1 MPKQAPLIKLVWCL
15 LWLFVLIPS
24 GEQTAHASDQDR
36 GRRMGGNEIIK
47 ALTGQTF
54 MGNVGLLQMPI
65 RAFVDP
71 NKTFKMSISVDWVDR
86 RDNDKK
92 KTQVLDESGSWWIKG
107 NLACLKFEKRLLGAT
122 DCFQVYRT
130 AKTLRF
136 YFDNCTMIS
145 TDYCQTKDIAFEAEL
160 AKGNT
165 ILPPTPPE
173 WVLRCTAG
181 CRRE

>member
-1 MPKQAPLIKLVWCL
+1 
-15 LWLFVLIPS
+15 
-24 GEQTAHASDQDR
+24 
-36 GRRMGGNEIIK
+36 MGGNEIVK

-54 MGNVGLLQMPI
+54 MGNVGLLQLPI

-71 NKTFKMSISVDWVDR
+71 KKTFKMSISVDWVDR
-86 RDNDKK
+86 RDNDER

-122 DCFQVYRT
+122 DCFQIYRT

-136 YFDNCTMIS
+136 YFDSCTMIS
-145 TDYCQTKDIAFEAEL
+145 TDYCQTKEIAFEAEL

>member
-1 MPKQAPLIKLVWCL
+1 MPQQALLIRLLSCL
-15 LWLFVLIPS
+15 LWLAVFVPA
-24 GEQTAHASDQDR
+24 GGTTAHADDQNR
-36 GRRMGGNEIIK
+36 GRRMGGNEIVK
-47 ALTGQTF
+47 ALTGKTF
-54 MGNVGLLQMPI
+54 MGNVGLLQLPI

-86 RDNDKK
+86 RDDNER
-92 KTQVLDESGSWWIKG
+92 KTQVLDETGSWWIKG

-136 YFDNCTMIS
+136 YFDSCTMIS
-145 TDYCQTKDIAFEAEL
+145 TDFCQTKAIAFEAEL

>member
-1 MPKQAPLIKLVWCL
+1 MPTNARIVRLVL
-15 LWLFVLIPS
+15 GLFALGLAALADLSP
-24 GEQTAHASDQDR
+24 AHADDGNR
-36 GRRMGGNEIIK
+36 GRRMSGNEITRT
-47 ALTGQTF
+47 LTGQTF
-54 MGNVGLLQMPI
+54 MGNVGLLQFPI
-65 RAFVDP
+65 RAYVDP

-86 RDNDKK
+86 RDDDKK
-92 KTQVLDESGSWWIKG
+92 KTQVLDETGSWWVKG

-130 AKTLRF
+130 QKTLRF

-145 TDYCQTKDIAFEAEL
+145 TDYCQTSEIAFEAEL

-165 ILPPTPPE
+165 VLPPTPPE

>member
-1 MPKQAPLIKLVWCL
+1 MPKQTRLMRLVSCLPLLA
-15 LWLFVLIPS
+15 VLILVGGQPA
-24 GEQTAHASDQDR
+24 QASDPDR

-47 ALTGQTF
+47 SLAGQTF

-130 AKTLRF
+130 QKTLRF
-136 YFDNCTMIS
+136 YFDSCTMIS
-145 TDYCQTKDIAFEAEL
+145 TDYCQTREIAFEAEL

-165 ILPPTPPE
+165 VLPPTPPE